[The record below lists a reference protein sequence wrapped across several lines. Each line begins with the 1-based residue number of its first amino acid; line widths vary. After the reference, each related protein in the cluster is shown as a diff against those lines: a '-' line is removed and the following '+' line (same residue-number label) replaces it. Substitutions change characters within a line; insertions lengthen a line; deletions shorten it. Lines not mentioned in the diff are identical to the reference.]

1 MEDYE
6 LCTYPLYRA
15 DAAYD
20 SDKRSLRHNIWV
32 SREIGYKAGIAVRNG
47 DRQEHTHRTH
57 IIVNT
62 NSLQL
67 LFHKLLIYNYDMHSF
82 V

>member
-1 MEDYE
+1 MIAINIPYGM
-6 LCTYPLYRA
+6 T
-15 DAAYD
+15 
-20 SDKRSLRHNIWV
+20 SLWV
-32 SREIGYKAGIAVRNG
+32 SREIGYIWRGLRNG